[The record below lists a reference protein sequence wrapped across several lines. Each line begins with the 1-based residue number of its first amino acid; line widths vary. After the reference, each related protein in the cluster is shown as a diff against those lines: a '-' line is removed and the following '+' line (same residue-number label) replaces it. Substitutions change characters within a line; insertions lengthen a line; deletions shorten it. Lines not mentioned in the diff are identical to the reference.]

1 MRLASERGM
10 ATPQF
15 VLASG
20 LALLLF
26 VAFANL
32 IVFQYGRGVVRAAL
46 DEGVRAAAPAGALP
60 ENCDARVA
68 GFLDA
73 LLGGEMGKD
82 IEFTCGVEGD
92 LVVAT
97 ADVSFEGWVIPDW
110 DFSVSATALKEQLP

>member
-1 MRLASERGM
+1 M

-15 VLASG
+15 VLACG

-46 DEGVRAAAPAGALP
+46 DEGVRSAAPAGALA
-60 ENCDARVA
+60 EDCDARVA

-73 LLGGEMGKD
+73 LLGGEMGRD
-82 IEFTCGVEGD
+82 IEFTCGFEGD

-97 ADVSFEGWVIPDW
+97 AEVSFEGWVIPDW
-110 DFSVSATALKEQLP
+110 DFSLSATALKEQLP